1 MLFDLTLLLRQADGM
16 SRYAQQVESKL
27 IPLLTKWGK
36 EGPTFDEIDYLINE

>member
-1 MLFDLTLLLRQADGM
+1 MFALTLPLPQADGI

-27 IPLLTKWGK
+27 VPLLTKWGK